1 MKQNKN
7 MYPNYPVY
15 PMPNP
20 NIGPNPM
27 PMPMPNPNM
36 MTNYDYDNK
45 MQEEINDLKRRVT
58 ALEKTVNNT
67 NYNSTKFTDSNY
79 HMM

>member
-20 NIGPNPM
+20 NMGPNPM

-36 MTNYDYDNK
+36 MPNYDYDNK

-58 ALEKTVNNT
+58 ALEKTVN
-67 NYNSTKFTDSNY
+67 S
-79 HMM
+79 